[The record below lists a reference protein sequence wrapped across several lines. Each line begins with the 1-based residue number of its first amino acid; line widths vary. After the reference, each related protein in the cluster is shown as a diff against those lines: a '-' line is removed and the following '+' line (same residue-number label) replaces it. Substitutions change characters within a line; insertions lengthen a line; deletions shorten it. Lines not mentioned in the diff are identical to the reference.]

1 MSDSKIGP
9 WITITLDDN
18 DQTTAEVDL
27 GAEFQHVQVEN
38 PTIISGAITVQ
49 VARATGGTFLQ
60 VYRHKSNATGDVAH
74 SATARTGAG
83 MNFFRD
89 ICGQFIKINTGA
101 SQTAG
106 PLTLYA
112 RGVGKLGP

>member
-1 MSDSKIGP
+1 MGNSKVGQ

-18 DQTTAEVDL
+18 DQTTAEIDL
-27 GAEFQHVQVEN
+27 GGDFQHVQVEN

-49 VARATGGTFLQ
+49 VARASGGTFLQ

-74 SATARTGAG
+74 TATARTGAG

-89 ICGQFIKINTGA
+89 IGGRYIKINTGA

-112 RGVGKLGP
+112 RGIGLLGP